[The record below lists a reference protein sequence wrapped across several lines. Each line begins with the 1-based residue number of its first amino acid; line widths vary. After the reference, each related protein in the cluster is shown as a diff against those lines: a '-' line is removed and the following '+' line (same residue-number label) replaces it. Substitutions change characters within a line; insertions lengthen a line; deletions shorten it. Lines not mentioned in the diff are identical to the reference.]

1 MFNRYALSY
10 SNKVHNY
17 ALYTVYN
24 STLGPDNS
32 TEYKNNRMYF
42 NLPSQP
48 ACT

>member
-24 STLGPDNS
+24 STLGTDNN
-32 TEYKNNRMYF
+32 TEHKNNRTYF
-42 NLPSQP
+42 NLRS
-48 ACT
+48 